1 MILPSSVPKRKKAEK
16 ELFKDTHTIESNEI
30 ICKLV
35 KSCGNYL
42 FTAITEQGEE
52 VFVSIPER
60 FRNTFYFAQGG
71 FVICSPLDSKK
82 VKGEIRTVLQK
93 DNIKALVNEGRWPET
108 FTVNISKESSIKNDN
123 YIPED
128 MLPSFSDSSDTES
141 ECISDNN

>member
-30 ICKLV
+30 IF
-35 KSCGNYL
+35 SQIMRQL
-42 FTAITEQGEE
+42 FVHCDNRTGRG
-52 VFVSIPER
+52 S
-60 FRNTFYFAQGG
+60 FRG
-71 FVICSPLDSKK
+71 FVVCSPLDSKK

-93 DNIKALVNEGRWPET
+93 DNIKALINEGRWPET

>member
-1 MILPSSVPKRKKAEK
+1 MKS
-16 ELFKDTHTIESNEI
+16 F
-30 ICKLV
+30 LV

>member
-30 ICKLV
+30 ICK
-35 KSCGNYL
+35 
-42 FTAITEQGEE
+42 GEE

-93 DNIKALVNEGRWPET
+93 DNIKALINEGRWPET

-128 MLPSFSDSSDTES
+128 MLPSLSDSSDTES